1 MIVKV
6 NVNRSLNLILI
17 LIFFLV
23 LLWGTARG
31 ENNEETLTLKD
42 CVKNAVVNHPD
53 LKAYKGNIRI
63 ADKKMRQA
71 ESTFYPQITGYGE
84 YDRYTYQA
92 AALLSGSSTG
102 SMERNPIRQTTTPTI
117 PSTNNRI
124 KSTYSYDYYTGNI
137 ALSQRL
143 YDFGK
148 TNYDVRASRENLTS
162 AQYDLLTKQLDIEL
176 SAKQAFFEAIAN
188 KKIVELKEEAVKQ
201 QTEHLD
207 QAKAFYTQ
215 GVKAKIEV
223 TKAEVDLSKAQVD
236 LIKARNTYKTSIAQ
250 LSNAMGFR
258 KFKEY
263 ELKDDLIVSD
273 KFIELSRAYQEAEKN
288 RPELKKF
295 GSDMSS
301 YRMQKLK
308 AQVENLP
315 EFTGVFSYNWEGYE
329 LPAPHYWYYGL
340 QINFTLFDGFLAH
353 NQAEEARENIEV
365 LKSQKESKIND
376 IYLEVEQSVLD
387 LKSAVEQIEASLV
400 SLKNARDNF
409 QLARGRYRVG
419 LSTGIEFF
427 DARVSLTESQSDYI
441 TALKDYK
448 VAEAKLQKAMG
459 FLSTDE

>member
-1 MIVKV
+1 MNVKV
-6 NVNRSLNLILI
+6 NGKRSLNLILI
-17 LIFFLV
+17 LAFMVV
-23 LLWGTARG
+23 LMWGTCRG
-31 ENNEETLTLKD
+31 ENTDKEILTLKS
-42 CVKNAVVNHPD
+42 CVKTAVSNHPD
-53 LKAYKGNIRI
+53 LKTYKGNIKI

-71 ESTFYPQITGYGE
+71 ESPFYPQITGYGE
-84 YDRYTYQA
+84 YDRYTYQT

-102 SMERNPIRQTTTPTI
+102 SMGKDEARQTNTPTI
-117 PSTNNRI
+117 PTTNKL
-124 KSTYSYDYYTGNI
+124 KSSYSYDYYTGNI

-143 YDFGK
+143 YDFNK

-176 SAKQAFFEAIAN
+176 SAKQAFFEAIAD
-188 KKIVELKEEAVKQ
+188 KKLVELKEEAVKQ
-201 QTEHLD
+201 QTEHLN
-207 QAKAFYTQ
+207 QAKAFYQQ

-236 LIKARNTYKTSIAQ
+236 LIKARNTYKTAMAQ

-263 ELKDDLIVSD
+263 ELKDDLIVSNN
-273 KFIELSRAYQEAEKN
+273 FIEISRAYQEAERN

-315 EFTGVFSYNWEGYE
+315 EFTAVFSYNWEGYTF
-329 LPAPHYWYYGL
+329 PIPHYWYYGL
-340 QINFTLFDGFLAH
+340 QINFTLFDGFLAK
-353 NQAEEARENIEV
+353 NQAEEAKENIEV
-365 LKSQKESKIND
+365 LKSQKDSKIND
-376 IYLEVEQSVLD
+376 IYLEVEQSYLD
-387 LKSAVEQIEASLV
+387 LKAAVDQIEATLV
-400 SLKNARDNF
+400 SLKNARENF

-448 VAEAKLQKAMG
+448 VAEAKLEKAMG
-459 FLSTDE
+459 YLSADE

>member
-6 NVNRSLNLILI
+6 NGSRSLNLIPI
-17 LIFFLV
+17 LMFL
-23 LLWGTARG
+23 LMLMWGTARG
-31 ENNEETLTLKD
+31 ENTNAETLTMKD
-42 CVKNAVVNHPD
+42 CVKTAVANHPD
-53 LKAYKGNIRI
+53 LKTYKGNIRI

-71 ESTFYPQITGYGE
+71 ESAFYPQITGYGE
-84 YDRYTYQA
+84 YDRYTYQT
-92 AALLSGSSTG
+92 AALLSGSSSG
-102 SMERNPIRQTTTPTI
+102 SMQKDSILQTTTPTI
-117 PSTNNRI
+117 PSTNKL
-124 KSTYSYDYYTGNI
+124 KSTYSYDYYTGYI
-137 ALSQRL
+137 GLSQRL

-188 KKIVELKEEAVKQ
+188 KKIVEVKEEAVKQ
-201 QTEHLD
+201 QKEHLD
-207 QAKAFYTQ
+207 QAKAFYKQ

-223 TKAEVDLSKAQVD
+223 TKAEVDYSKAEVD
-236 LIKARNTYKTSIAQ
+236 LIKARNTYRTSMAQ

-258 KFKEY
+258 KFREY
-263 ELKDDLIVSD
+263 ELKDDLIVSNN
-273 KFIELSRAYQEAEKN
+273 FIEIARAYQEAEKN

-315 EFTGVFSYNWEGYE
+315 EFTAIFSYNWEGYTFP
-329 LPAPHYWYYGL
+329 LPHYWYYGL
-340 QINFTLFDGFLAH
+340 QINFTLFDGFLAK

-376 IYLEVEQSVLD
+376 IYLEVEQSYLD
-387 LKSAVEQIEASLV
+387 LKAAVDQIDATLT
-400 SLKNARDNF
+400 SLKYARENF

-419 LSTGIEFF
+419 IGTGIEFF
-427 DARVSLTESQSDYI
+427 DARVSLTQSQSDYI

-448 VAEAKLQKAMG
+448 VAEAKLEKAMG
-459 FLSTDE
+459 YLSADE